1 MDPKI
6 SFILGGRSQDNT
18 TRRRRLLATKSEF
31 ADDRVILVDIAMT
44 QIIEKLPTTRDQLEQ
59 ALARIIIL
67 LVYLEMLRQLVD
79 ALRKQCDL
87 HLRRTRV
94 RTVRFVVADYLLFKF
109 CACCHSY
116 QLLL

>member
-18 TRRRRLLATKSEF
+18 TRRRLLATKSEF
-31 ADDRVILVDIAMT
+31 ADDRVILVDITMT

-94 RTVRFVVADYLLFKF
+94 RSMRFVVGDYLLFKF

>member
-18 TRRRRLLATKSEF
+18 TRRRLLATKSEF

-44 QIIEKLPTTRDQLEQ
+44 QIIEKLPTTRDELKQ

-94 RTVRFVVADYLLFKF
+94 RSMRFVVGDYLLFKF

>member
-18 TRRRRLLATKSEF
+18 TRRRLLATKSEF

-94 RTVRFVVADYLLFKF
+94 RSMRFVVGDYLLFKF

>member
-6 SFILGGRSQDNT
+6 FFILGGRSQDNT
-18 TRRRRLLATKSEF
+18 TRRRLLATKSEF

-94 RTVRFVVADYLLFKF
+94 RSMRFVVGDYLLFKF